1 MMLKNLSLATALTV
15 ASFGFVSTP
24 VLAQSISGSSF
35 QRSEALGTQNVRLGE
50 VLMVRTVEIEGKK
63 GMGAGTVI
71 GGAVGYGVARSVS
84 GRHGNN
90 FGTAVIGSVLG
101 GATGQ
106 AVQGMVTRRRG
117 VQIFVRDLEKRGQ
130 PVVSIV
136 QEDDQGIR
144 SGDKVF
150 LSGSGSRTRVIALN
164 SSDLR

>member
-1 MMLKNLSLATALTV
+1 MHLKMLPFATAFTV
-15 ASFGFVSTP
+15 AAFAFTGSP

-84 GRHGNN
+84 GKHHNN
-90 FGTAVIGSVLG
+90 FGTTVIGSVLG

-164 SSDLR
+164 TSDLR